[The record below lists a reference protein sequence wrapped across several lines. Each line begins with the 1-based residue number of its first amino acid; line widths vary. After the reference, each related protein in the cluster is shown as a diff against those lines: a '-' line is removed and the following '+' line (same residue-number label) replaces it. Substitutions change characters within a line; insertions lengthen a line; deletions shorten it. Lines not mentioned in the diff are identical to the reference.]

1 MRHVKFRKKSIA
13 HPQIPMTAL
22 PDIIFILLFFF
33 MVTTVPKKTAI
44 QVGLQLPKAAQMRK
58 LERKSLISYMYI
70 GKPRQVEKFGTE
82 PSIQV
87 NDVVITPSEIEKF
100 VQQTQNRLSRVER
113 EQRIIVLKVDE
124 EVKMGLVTAVQN
136 QLRAAGIRRIMYATV
151 KKNTAL
157 R

>member
-1 MRHVKFRKKSIA
+1 
-13 HPQIPMTAL
+13 
-22 PDIIFILLFFF
+22 
-33 MVTTVPKKTAI
+33 
-44 QVGLQLPKAAQMRK
+44 MRK